1 MFTNKQTICGCRAG
15 PTAQQGL
22 VASVR
27 EWQRAQA
34 LQSLVQNPAQVARVP
49 QAAHGQA
56 VQVHRL
62 HKVAEQR
69 PLQAQDVPP
78 GEGRRRDGGEGRGR
92 GGQRSDG

>member
-1 MFTNKQTICGCRAG
+1 MCGCRAG

-27 EWQRAQA
+27 ERQRAQA

-78 GEGRRRDGGEGRGR
+78 GEAQTGRRRGGRGEVS
-92 GGQRSDG
+92 GATVKHKAC